1 MAANTDEYYMG
12 LALKEAKKGIG
23 RTSPNPCVG
32 AVIVKENLVI
42 AKGYH
47 KKAGTEHA
55 EIHALRTAGNQANGA
70 DMYVTLEPCNHFGR
84 TAPCSHFVAAS
95 GIRRVIVGMRD
106 PNPLV
111 NGTGIDYLRS
121 KGVEVRWG
129 ILEEECRALN
139 RAFIKYI
146 TTSRPLVV
154 MKAGVSL
161 DGRISYHPGTGGAI
175 TGERSSRK
183 VHQLRNTH
191 DAILVGIGT
200 VNADN
205 PRLTT
210 RLPKGRGRNP
220 IRMIL
225 DTNLSINLNARV
237 LDIDA
242 DTQTWIFCSRSVGN
256 KKIDVLTE
264 RGIKIFQVEIDKT
277 GRLDLDAVLR
287 AGAAHEITSILVEG
301 GAAIHGAFLQQCK
314 ADYIYLFYA
323 PIFAGDRGTPLVTG
337 LSVDGGKESAIKL
350 HSMKTRRYGEDIL
363 VAGEICYP
371 S

>member
-1 MAANTDEYYMG
+1 MADNTDEYYMG

-32 AVIVKENLVI
+32 AVIVKENVVI

-47 KKAGTEHA
+47 QKAGTPHA
-55 EIHALRTAGNQANGA
+55 EIHALRQAGNNASGA

-111 NGTGIDYLRS
+111 NGTGIDYLQS

-129 ILEEECRALN
+129 ILEEECKGLN

-146 TTSRPLVV
+146 TTSYPLVV

-161 DGRISYHPGTGGAI
+161 DGRLSYHRGSGGTI

-183 VHQLRNTH
+183 VHQLRNSH

-200 VNADN
+200 IYADN
-205 PRLTT
+205 PLLTT
-210 RLPKGRGRNP
+210 RLSTGRGSNP
-220 IRMIL
+220 VRMIL
-225 DTNLSINLNARV
+225 DTNLSISLDARV

-242 DTQTWIFCSRSVGN
+242 DTQTWIFCSRAVQ
-256 KKIDVLTE
+256 KKKLDVLRE

-277 GRLDLDAVLR
+277 GRLNLDAVLR

-301 GAAIHGAFLQQCK
+301 GAAIHGAFLHQRLV
-314 ADYIYLFYA
+314 DYLYLFYA
-323 PIFAGDRGTPLVTG
+323 PIFAGDGGTPLVTG
-337 LSVDGGKESAIKL
+337 LAVDGGKESAIKL
-350 HSMKTRRYGEDIL
+350 SSMKTRRYGEDIL
-363 VAGEICYP
+363 VTGEICYP
-371 S
+371 N